1 MTDAEFVGVLR
12 QLAANIDLA
21 KFQKHPRGP
30 KKPRPKKTSGAKI
43 KHVATA
49 RIIAKR

>member
-1 MTDAEFVGVLR
+1 MAE
-12 QLAANIDLA
+12 NIDLA

-30 KKPRPKKTSGAKI
+30 KKPPPRKISGAKI

-49 RIIAKR
+49 RILAQR